1 MRSARRI
8 RQLSRAHGTNT
19 RAAVCFLLLLDVSAT
34 AWGASPGT
42 SSAGVSKEA
51 SATPSEPTPVE
62 ADEVSFTRAL
72 IPDPVPLGKPFRY
85 EIRFKG
91 PVGARV
97 FFPPEPAMGKL
108 HLDETSCAPAAPE
121 APGLDLACVIELR
134 AFRLGRHSLP
144 DVEVA
149 VSLPAGG
156 DRTLVIPGRRLEV
169 VGHLV
174 DQASPSMRDAY
185 PPVAIE
191 ERNWP
196 LLITAALLAT
206 VVATAALTLLV
217 LLVLRRF
224 VFPRRFERPRPPAH
238 VVAFGRLED
247 LSRRLAGLED
257 DEADRDVF
265 FELSEVLREY
275 MGNRYAFDALE
286 MTTSELMARL
296 ESEDLQG
303 VGPTEI
309 EGFLAF
315 HDLVKYA
322 RQAATREEAD
332 RLVAEARDIVDRTLY
347 VAPEKPIEEEQIPEF
362 VYAPRL
368 ERAAAFALD
377 ASLPLVLPA
386 ALILSGAVDGPLLP
400 ALAWLGVLVP
410 WLVLRDLAGQVSPGH
425 RLFAHR
431 LLDERLDLLAAPAA
445 RLRRN
450 LTLALPLI
458 GWTVEALVV
467 TSLTGD
473 QRVGDQM
480 ARTSVAVP
488 TRHRPR
494 ALLALGVLSL
504 CAAAW
509 VAVGLLMT

>member
-1 MRSARRI
+1 MRSERPI
-8 RQLSRAHGTNT
+8 PQLSRADGTNA
-19 RAAVCFLLLLDVSAT
+19 RVAVCFLLLLNVSAS

-42 SSAGVSKEA
+42 SGAGVSKEA

-72 IPDPVPLGKPFRY
+72 IPDPVQLGKPFRY

-91 PVGARV
+91 PAGARV

-108 HLDETSCAPAAPE
+108 HLDEAGCSPAAPE
-121 APGLDLACVIELR
+121 AAGLDLACVIELR

-149 VSLPAGG
+149 VSLPGGG

-196 LLITAALLAT
+196 LLVAAALLAT
-206 VVATAALTLLV
+206 VIATAALTLLV
-217 LLVLRRF
+217 VLVLRRF
-224 VFPRRFERPRPPAH
+224 VFPRRFEKPRPPAH
-238 VVAFGRLED
+238 VIAFGRLED
-247 LSRRLAGLED
+247 LTRRLATLEGD
-257 DEADRDVF
+257 QADRDLF

-296 ESEDLQG
+296 EGKDLQG
-303 VGPTEI
+303 VTPTEI

-332 RLVAEARDIVDRTLY
+332 RLIAEARAIVDRTLY
-347 VAPEKPIEEEQIPEF
+347 VAPEKPVEEEQVPEF

-377 ASLPLVLPA
+377 ASLPLLVPA
-386 ALILSGAVDGPLLP
+386 ALMGSGALGGPLW
-400 ALAWLGVLVP
+400 ASLAWLGVLVP
-410 WLVLRDLAGQVSPGH
+410 WLVLRDLTGAASPGH

-494 ALLALGVLSL
+494 MGLALLILSL
-504 CAAAW
+504 SAAAW
-509 VAVGLLMT
+509 VAVGWLMT